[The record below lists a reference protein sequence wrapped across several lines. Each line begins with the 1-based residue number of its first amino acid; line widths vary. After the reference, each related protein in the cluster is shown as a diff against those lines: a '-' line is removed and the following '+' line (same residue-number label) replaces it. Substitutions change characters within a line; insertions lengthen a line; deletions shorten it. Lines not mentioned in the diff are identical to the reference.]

1 MKLLQRKEVV
11 AHLGQNLVVDANFG
25 ELVLTR
31 GKNILQDILR
41 RGRATKFDQKLRESL
56 IELLLIPGKSLT
68 QQAEHLGFD
77 RRYLFDTTRTWE
89 TNDYVDK
96 FEIVKACEFPRC
108 SRLEPSPKFVKT
120 GIPVPG
126 IDELVDKPTYWVDST

>member
-56 IELLLIPGKSLT
+56 NELLLIPGKSLT

-89 TNDYVDK
+89 TNDYVGE
-96 FEIVKACEFPRC
+96 FEIVKACEDPDVQDQNPA
-108 SRLEPSPKFVKT
+108 PS
-120 GIPVPG
+120 
-126 IDELVDKPTYWVDST
+126 S